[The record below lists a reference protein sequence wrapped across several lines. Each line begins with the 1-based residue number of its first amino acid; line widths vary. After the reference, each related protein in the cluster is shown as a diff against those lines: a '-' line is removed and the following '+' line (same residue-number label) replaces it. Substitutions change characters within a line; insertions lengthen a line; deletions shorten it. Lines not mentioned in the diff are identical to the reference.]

1 MDPQV
6 LNHAQQVAA
15 DVMSNVSSEQ
25 LDLPTP
31 CDNWNVGQLI
41 DHLVGA
47 QHWAASG
54 IRGSEMRDAAGASQ
68 GDFNGAFQAAAQD
81 ALDAFSEDGAME
93 RTVNPGFGD
102 MPATGLLGLA
112 VTDTIC
118 HAWDLAT
125 ATGQNNDLAP
135 ELSAQA
141 LVGARHTIQ
150 PAFRTEDG
158 SLFGPEQH
166 APAGANNATQL
177 AAFLGRK
184 V

>member
-102 MPATGLLGLA
+102 KPATGLLGLA
-112 VTDTIC
+112 VAGQTQR
-118 HAWDLAT
+118 LAFWEHVDVT
-125 ATGQNNDLAP
+125 VVWSSLAI
-135 ELSAQA
+135 AAVVA
-141 LVGARHTIQ
+141 LACLGLEIAARRSGLTFLFEP
-150 PAFRTEDG
+150 PAALRRLVE
-158 SLFGPEQH
+158 
-166 APAGANNATQL
+166 
-177 AAFLGRK
+177 R
-184 V
+184 

>member
-81 ALDAFSEDGAME
+81 ALDAFSVGLVDVKAINAEIE
-93 RTVNPGFGD
+93 RKP
-102 MPATGLLGLA
+102 
-112 VTDTIC
+112 
-118 HAWDLAT
+118 
-125 ATGQNNDLAP
+125 
-135 ELSAQA
+135 
-141 LVGARHTIQ
+141 ARH
-150 PAFRTEDG
+150 ALD
-158 SLFGPEQH
+158 
-166 APAGANNATQL
+166 
-177 AAFLGRK
+177 AFLRRRWRRTGERAFHR
-184 V
+184 

>member
-68 GDFNGAFQAAAQD
+68 GDFNGAFQAG
-81 ALDAFSEDGAME
+81 EGI
-93 RTVNPGFGD
+93 N
-102 MPATGLLGLA
+102 
-112 VTDTIC
+112 
-118 HAWDLAT
+118 
-125 ATGQNNDLAP
+125 P
-135 ELSAQA
+135 ELQ
-141 LVGARHTIQ
+141 
-150 PAFRTEDG
+150 DG
-158 SLFGPEQH
+158 SAFKVSPRVGFVYDFTGDYMVLPTL
-166 APAGANNATQL
+166 ASGASSVGMMSRTP
-177 AAFLGRK
+177 
-184 V
+184 